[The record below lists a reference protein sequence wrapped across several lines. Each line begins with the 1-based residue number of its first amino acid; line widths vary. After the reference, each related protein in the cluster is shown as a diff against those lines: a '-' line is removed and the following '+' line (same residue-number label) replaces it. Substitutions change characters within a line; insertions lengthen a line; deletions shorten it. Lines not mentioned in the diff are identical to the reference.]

1 MARKSVRE
9 EENLLD
15 LLSKAPPEEAGPALR
30 DHPTLARDQ
39 FQLEHLEIENLW
51 SYKKASVQFEPGI
64 TVIAGANGSGKSSL
78 LESIFFA
85 LYGSEARHVIGRNLD
100 EILRIGADSGSV
112 RLRFLYGG
120 KRYTA
125 EIALRRQGG
134 TVKSERTGC
143 QLIGEDGSVWVGTE
157 NVIAEIERFFGMD
170 REGFANC
177 VYVRQG
183 EIDRLIR
190 ADRRTREQMLDGL
203 LGLYKIDLFVNP
215 RSKEAL
221 RALNR
226 RLSVFEE
233 RSARLRQ
240 EIDAL
245 EREEL
250 AKQKAQLTDSMERL
264 QSDLVDLDER
274 RASAHKLLQS
284 YEDSLKQF
292 AQAAHELQQ
301 IDRELGEKQARLA
314 QREAERRKFESEL
327 ERLSERHQKSTLALK
342 KLLEEPP
349 PSPPAPLPSEG
360 EGSRGVREN
369 LALILESLDH
379 AATFD
384 DVAIVPEK
392 LAESKAHIEAQR
404 AKLQEAREEL
414 TRLTAERLHRERALA
429 NVREQYEELS
439 RTHEREA
446 HQIKQM
452 ETRLATLALAY
463 ADHERSVTAQLNAIA
478 EGARKLGVLFPTED
492 VRHLEKIRAQW
503 AGELHAL
510 EGQYDQAKRAVLQ
523 AKTQCDAL
531 RQEFAHKQALL
542 AAGRCPTCGQAVH
555 PEHLSEAL
563 SVIEPKISELERAVQ
578 HEERELARITE
589 KLTLWKDVQ
598 SKLDQ
603 IIFEIERLEARRAE
617 LALTRTALE
626 SAVERQKM
634 VQERMAHLQK
644 QIESETQTIVA
655 QQAEQEQ
662 REAAV
667 RALTQEL
674 NQSLD
679 TQEKLEKIKSEIE
692 NLLRVRQQWREKQ
705 AARKTLLESLN
716 ELRGDIARLHDRRTQ
731 MQERLQGQSEIASK
745 RAQVQELL
753 SALDKERVTLQGRY
767 DQLAQ
772 ARGIVQGRLE
782 HLKRLQDEMA
792 RVTREQEDVKK
803 LIAELDEIVSVYQ
816 STKVALRQRNLE
828 ALNYYFNEFFSTMDS
843 GDSYSRVMVRDDYEI
858 AVELKNGRTI
868 NPSLMSG
875 GERALTNIALR
886 CAIHQVLAKA
896 VRRMPL
902 ILDEPTIYLDRD
914 RIHRLQFLLED
925 LGRRVGQVIVVSH
938 EVGLVEGADHEYR
951 TEKGSDN
958 ISIIYKVR

>member
-30 DHPTLARDQ
+30 DHPALARDQ

-112 RLRFLYGG
+112 RLRFLYSG

-143 QLIGEDGSVWVGTE
+143 QLVGEDGSVWVGTE

-226 RLSVFEE
+226 CLSVLEE

-250 AKQKAQLTDSMERL
+250 AQQKAQLTDSMERL

-292 AQAAHELQQ
+292 AQAAQELRQ
-301 IDRELGEKQARLA
+301 IDQELAEKQARVA
-314 QREAERRKFESEL
+314 QREAERREFESEL
-327 ERLSERHQKSTLALK
+327 ERLSERHQRSTLTLK
-342 KLLEEPP
+342 KLLAEFP

-360 EGSRGVREN
+360 EGRGN
-369 LALILESLDH
+369 LARVLESLDH

-392 LAESKAHIEAQR
+392 LAESKARIEAQR
-404 AKLQEAREEL
+404 TKLQEAREEL
-414 TRLTAERLHRERALA
+414 TRLTAERVHRERALA
-429 NVREQYEELS
+429 HLREQYEELA

-452 ETRLATLALAY
+452 ETALATLALAY
-463 ADHERSVTAQLNAIA
+463 ADHERSVTVQLNAIA
-478 EGARKLGVLFPTED
+478 EGARKLGALFELSD
-492 VRHLEKIRAQW
+492 ARHLEEIRAQW
-503 AGELHAL
+503 AGELRTL
-510 EGQYDQAKRAVLQ
+510 EEQYDQAKRAVLQ
-523 AKTQCDAL
+523 AKAHCDAL
-531 RQEFAHKQALL
+531 QQEFAQKQALL

-563 SVIEPKISELERAVQ
+563 GVIEPKIAELERAVE
-578 HEERELARITE
+578 HEERELARIAE
-589 KLTLWKDVQ
+589 KLALWKDVQ
-598 SKLDQ
+598 RKLDQ

-617 LALTRTALE
+617 LALKRTTLE
-626 SAVERQKM
+626 GAVERQKM
-634 VQERMAHLQK
+634 VQERMAHLHN
-644 QIESETQTIVA
+644 QIESETQTIAA
-655 QQAEQEQ
+655 QRAEQEK

-674 NQSLD
+674 NQSLS
-679 TQEKLEKIKSEIE
+679 THEKIEKIKSEIE
-692 NLLRVRQQWREKQ
+692 SLLRVRQQWREKQ

-716 ELRGDIARLHDRRTQ
+716 ELRGDIARLHDRRMQ

-745 RAQVQELL
+745 RAHVQELL
-753 SALDKERVTLQGRY
+753 SALDKERAALQEQY

-803 LIAELDEIVSVYQ
+803 LMAELDEIVSVYQ
-816 STKVALRQRNLE
+816 TTKVALRQRNLE

-858 AVELKNGRTI
+858 EVELKNGRTI

-958 ISIIYKVR
+958 ISTIYKIR

>member
-1 MARKSVRE
+1 MARKSIRE

-30 DHPTLARDQ
+30 DQTPLARDQ

-51 SYKKASVQFEPGI
+51 SYKRASVQFEPGI

-112 RLRFLYGG
+112 RLRFLYSG

-134 TVKSERTGC
+134 TVKSERSGC
-143 QLIGEDGSVWVGTE
+143 QLVSEDGSVWVGTE

-226 RLSVFEE
+226 RLSVLEE
-233 RSARLRQ
+233 RSARLRH

-245 EREEL
+245 EGEEL

-284 YEDSLKQF
+284 YEDSLQQF
-292 AQAAHELQQ
+292 AQAAQELQQ
-301 IDRELGEKQARLA
+301 IDHELAEKQSRLA
-314 QREAERRKFESEL
+314 QREAERKEFEDEL
-327 ERLSERHQKSTLALK
+327 ERLSERHQKSALALK
-342 KLLEEPP
+342 RLLAEPLLQMDG
-349 PSPPAPLPSEG
+349 A
-360 EGSRGVREN
+360 RV
-369 LALILESLDH
+369 LESLDQ
-379 AATFD
+379 AATSD

-392 LAESKAHIEAQR
+392 LREGKARIEAQR
-404 AKLQEAREEL
+404 TKLQEAREEL
-414 TRLTAERLHRERALA
+414 TRLTAERAHRERAIA
-429 NVREQYEELS
+429 HAREQYEELS
-439 RTHEREA
+439 RTHEHEA
-446 HQIKQM
+446 QQIKQM
-452 ETRLATLALAY
+452 ETGLATLALAY
-463 ADHERSVTAQLNAIA
+463 ADHERSVTAHLSTIA
-478 EGARKLGVLFPTED
+478 EGARKLGVPFPTGLPD
-492 VRHLEKIRAQW
+492 ARHLEKIRAQW
-503 AGELHAL
+503 AGELRAL
-510 EGQYDQAKRAVLQ
+510 EEQYDQAKRAVLQ

-555 PEHLSEAL
+555 PEHLSESL
-563 SVIEPKISELERAVQ
+563 GVIEPKIAELERAVQ
-578 HEERELARITE
+578 HEERELERIAE

-598 SKLDQ
+598 SGLDQ

-617 LALTRTALE
+617 IALTRTALE
-626 SAVERQKM
+626 SAVERHQRL
-634 VQERMAHLQK
+634 QERMAHLQN
-644 QIESETQTIVA
+644 QIESETQTVAA
-655 QQAEQEQ
+655 QQAEQEK

-674 NQSLD
+674 NQALN
-679 TQEKLEKIKSEIE
+679 TQEKLERIKSEIE

-705 AARKTLLESLN
+705 AVRKTLLESLN
-716 ELRGDIARLHDRRTQ
+716 ELRGDIARLHDRRMQ
-731 MQERLQGQSEIASK
+731 MQERLQGQNEIASK

-753 SALDKERVTLQGRY
+753 SALDKERATLQERY

-792 RVTREQEDVKK
+792 RVTREQEEVKK
-803 LIAELDEIVSVYQ
+803 LMAELDEIVSVYQ

-828 ALNYYFNEFFSTMDS
+828 ALNYYFNEFFSLMDS

-858 AVELKNGRTI
+858 EVELKNGRTI

-958 ISIIYKVR
+958 ISTIYKVR